1 MATEEDETDQ
11 RAIGASIR
19 NAKKAMKP
27 AKIGMPEAGPQ
38 RAKARKM
45 QGTSKKQKHP
55 SSFDRDL
62 GQRTKTEG
70 VRAKKGDSVGRA
82 GKRPRKSR

>member
-19 NAKKAMKP
+19 NAKKASRP
-27 AKIGMPEAGPQ
+27 AKIGMPEAKP
-38 RAKARKM
+38 RKM
-45 QGTSKKQKHP
+45 RGTSKKQKKAKA
-55 SSFDRDL
+55 SSFDHDL
-62 GQRTKTEG
+62 GQRAKTEG
-70 VRAKKGDSVGRA
+70 IRAKKGDSVGRA